1 MRGGA
6 AVGAGVSFTPSPR
19 DRAAGCVSTR
29 GGFWGRSACLLH
41 GTSKTGWQ
49 RPCQG
54 QQVAGRRLCTTKGT
68 STCRCWGGCWGEG
81 CHSPWLGDGAQELE
95 RWMPQGS
102 GRPSLRR
109 WVPAQKQSLEN
120 TARSAQRRHVMT
132 SHPGFRGDFSGESAR
147 WQLSY
152 PLFFWKLRLW
162 MQPYGSHKL
171 WWLFSKKIFFFFFG
185 TRHQHKQTKKNICFW
200 DAPRPCKKIELF
212 KGFCIVHILSK
223 DWRSL

>member
-152 PLFFWKLRLW
+152 PLFSFENSDFECSLTDHTNCGGFFRKR
-162 MQPYGSHKL
+162 
-171 WWLFSKKIFFFFFG
+171 FFFFFWNPSPA
-185 TRHQHKQTKKNICFW
+185 QTNKKKYLLLRC
-200 DAPRPCKKIELF
+200 PTTL
-212 KGFCIVHILSK
+212 
-223 DWRSL
+223 